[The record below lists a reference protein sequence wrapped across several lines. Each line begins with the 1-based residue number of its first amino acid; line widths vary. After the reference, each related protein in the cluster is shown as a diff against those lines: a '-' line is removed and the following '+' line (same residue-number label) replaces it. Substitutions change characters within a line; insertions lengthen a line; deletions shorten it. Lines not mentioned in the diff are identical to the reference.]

1 MGYIILSPAYG
12 RDYKSAK
19 AAKADFDAD
28 KDFVVES
35 IFPGGQYA
43 NKAQLAGY
51 TCEIRYNQFRNL
63 VVVKVGGVK

>member
-1 MGYIILSPAYG
+1 MSYIILSPAYG

-19 AAKADFDAD
+19 AVLADFDAD
-28 KDFVVES
+28 KDFVVGS
-35 IFPGGQYA
+35 FVSRGRVA

-63 VVVKVGGVK
+63 TVVKVGGMK